1 MSAVRQAAVSV
12 LCSLLASL
20 AGQPELQ
27 REVCADLA
35 DNLARSSHWARRQT
49 FSILCGRLAGQLEPE
64 MFDSELLPALLE
76 LADDVVPNVRLW
88 VATVLGGN
96 LPAARLALDTR
107 ATSALA
113 FLARDRDADV
123 RAAAAAGGRVEA
135 RPPSPEPEP
144 EPSIVQSAEMSPDQ
158 PTELSIEEPTEELP
172 ETELTETTGRLAE
185 EGETDQA
192 VESVAGPG
200 RAATA
205 EVSAG
210 IE

>member
-20 AGQPELQ
+20 AGHPGLE

-49 FSILCGRLAGQLEPE
+49 FSMLCGRLAGQLEPE

-76 LADDVVPNVRLW
+76 LADDVVPNVRLR
-88 VATVLGGN
+88 VATVLGSS
-96 LPAARLALDTR
+96 LPATRLALHTP

-144 EPSIVQSAEMSPDQ
+144 SIVQSAEMSPDQ
-158 PTELSIEEPTEELP
+158 PTELSIEEPTEEIP
-172 ETELTETTGRLAE
+172 ETELTETAGRSAGD
-185 EGETDQA
+185 GETDQA
-192 VESVAGPG
+192 VESAAGLG

-205 EVSAG
+205 EVSTG
-210 IE
+210 VE

>member
-20 AGQPELQ
+20 AGQSELE

-49 FSILCGRLAGQLEPE
+49 FSMLCGRLAGQLEPE

-76 LADDVVPNVRLW
+76 LADDVVPNVRLR
-88 VATVLGGN
+88 VATVLGSS
-96 LPAARLALDTR
+96 LPATRLALDTR

-144 EPSIVQSAEMSPDQ
+144 SIVQSAEMSPDQ
-158 PTELSIEEPTEELP
+158 PTELSIEEPTEEIP
-172 ETELTETTGRLAE
+172 ETELTETAGRSAGD
-185 EGETDQA
+185 GETDQA
-192 VESVAGPG
+192 VESAAGLG

-205 EVSAG
+205 EVSTG
-210 IE
+210 VE